1 MRLLLDTHVVLWAA
15 TDSPR
20 LTPRA
25 RALLQSTENTLVVCA
40 ATHWQISIKNS
51 LARPDFDVD
60 VEALRSGLQTNGYVD
75 LPVTA
80 AHAAVLAGLPDLHR
94 DPFDRMLVAQ
104 ALSEGLT
111 LVTADDRIV
120 DYPVSTIKV

>member
-15 TDSPR
+15 TGSPR
-20 LTPRA
+20 LTSPLRT
-25 RALLQSTENTLVVCA
+25 LLQSAENTLVVSA
-40 ATHWQISIKNS
+40 ATHWEISIKNS
-51 LARPDFDVD
+51 LGRPDFDVD
-60 VEALRSGLQTNGYVD
+60 LVALRAGLRANGYVD

-80 AHAAVLAGLPDLHR
+80 EHAAVLAGLPDLHR

-111 LVTADDRIV
+111 LVTADTRILG
-120 DYPVSTIKV
+120 YPVSTIEV

>member
-15 TDSPR
+15 TGSTR
-20 LTPRA
+20 LTPRIH
-25 RALLQSTENTLVVCA
+25 ALLQSAENTLVVSA
-40 ATHWQISIKNS
+40 ATHWEISIKNS

-60 VEALRSGLQTNGYVD
+60 LVALQSGLHANGYVD

-80 AHAAVLAGLPDLHR
+80 AHAAVLSGLPDLHR

-111 LVTADDRIV
+111 LVTADKGILG
-120 DYPVSTIKV
+120 YPVSTIEA

>member
-25 RALLQSTENTLVVCA
+25 RALLRSTENTLIVSA
-40 ATHWQISIKNS
+40 ATHCEISIKNS

-60 VEALRSGLQTNGYVD
+60 LVSLRAGLQANGYVD
-75 LPVTA
+75 LPITA

-104 ALSEGLT
+104 ALAEGLT
-111 LVTADDRIV
+111 LVTADDRIL

>member
-25 RALLQSTENTLVVCA
+25 RALLESTENALVVSA
-40 ATHWQISIKNS
+40 ATHWEISIKNS
-51 LARPDFDVD
+51 LARPDFNVD
-60 VEALRSGLQTNGYVD
+60 VEALRSGLQANGYVD

-111 LVTADDRIV
+111 LVTADDRIL

>member
-20 LTPRA
+20 LTSRMRSILEA
-25 RALLQSTENTLVVCA
+25 TGNILTVSA
-40 ATHWQISIKNS
+40 ATHWEISVKNS

-60 VEALRSGLQTNGYVD
+60 LTALRAGLLTNGYVE

-80 AHAAVLAGLPDLHR
+80 GHAAVLAGLPDLHR
-94 DPFDRMLVAQ
+94 DPFDRMLIAQ

-111 LVTADDRIV
+111 LVTADQKILQ
-120 DYPVSTIKV
+120 YPVATIEA

>member
-25 RALLQSTENTLVVCA
+25 RALLQSTENTLVVSA
-40 ATHWQISIKNS
+40 ATHWEISIKNS
-51 LARPDFDVD
+51 LVRPDFDVD
-60 VEALRSGLQTNGYVD
+60 LVSLRSGLQANGYVD

-111 LVTADDRIV
+111 LVTADDRIL